1 MLASLSMSTF
11 WGSNYG
17 LIGNGSATNIDSE
30 PNPDFWSSV
39 LFKKL
44 VSEIV
49 YDVEGVTGQSKT
61 WAIFSSFV
69 LFVTIDD
76 GREVRLYSFKL
87 GRSCSGETVFMIL
100 NTKNEQID
108 VEIFLD
114 GKKQNMFIGWILT
127 SYPNVINSR
136 DIFINGELLRMNDNG
151 TLPDIISKGK
161 DIASGCGLALGPE
174 RIFTILKQL

>member
-1 MLASLSMSTF
+1 
-11 WGSNYG
+11 
-17 LIGNGSATNIDSE
+17 
-30 PNPDFWSSV
+30 
-39 LFKKL
+39 
-44 VSEIV
+44 
-49 YDVEGVTGQSKT
+49 
-61 WAIFSSFV
+61 
-69 LFVTIDD
+69 
-76 GREVRLYSFKL
+76 
-87 GRSCSGETVFMIL
+87 MIL

-161 DIASGCGLALGPE
+161 DIASGPE
-174 RIFTILKQL
+174 RIFTILKQLWMVRFSCGFVIREACTFQS